1 MFFGALGLHNHCK
14 IEAEAIVSLSINPAE
29 LQPAGQSL
37 PEGPE
42 RFHSLADVAFEGIAV
57 HDQGRILEANQT
69 CAAMFGYEPC
79 DLIGKPLFE
88 LSAPESRELVMQHI
102 ADGYNQSYEAIGLR
116 KDGTTFPVEI
126 RGKPLMYQGR
136 AAQVTAVRDI
146 TQHKAAEEAL
156 QQARDALE
164 SRVHERT
171 AELATV
177 NRLLTGL
184 IAERRQA
191 EKELRRTN
199 RALRMLIG
207 CSEALVR
214 ATQELDL
221 LSQVCRLIVEI
232 GGYPLAW
239 VGFAQQDPEK
249 SVRPIALAGR
259 EDSDLAAPDLTTAD
273 TEWGASPAGTAMR
286 TGKPC
291 LIRDISSHRAP
302 APWRAEALRRG
313 YMSCIALPLLR
324 EMEITGVLGIY
335 AEWSDAFD
343 DHEAELLMRLANDL
357 AFGIQALRTYA
368 QRQRAEE
375 ALLQRAEELSLLYT
389 LGHQVNASLSL
400 DQVVEAALS
409 GIAHSLA
416 PDLAMLYLRQGDE
429 LHLQGL
435 KTQHPSLEQAGIPAK
450 QVGECLCGLAVSQNR
465 SFYSGD
471 IHIDPLCTLDECKQ
485 AGLRSFAALPLVK
498 GGQVLGVLGLASIA
512 PRDFGQ
518 RAPLLEALAGQIAVA
533 LQNALLHD
541 QVQHHVAELERE
553 VAERVQAEQALRQS
567 EEYFRALIE
576 EASDFITIVDADGMI
591 RYRSPSAR
599 QPLGY
604 DVQEILGENMV
615 RFVHPDDLSK
625 LIDAFNQ
632 AVRSPGRPVYV
643 EPRIRDK
650 HGSWRTIEAIGTNLL
665 DNPAVKG
672 IVVNIRDIT
681 ERKHIEEALQRR
693 NRELELLN
701 LTGQAFNSS
710 LDLDQVLVSV
720 LEEVRSLLD
729 ASACSAWLIDR
740 QTDELVCRQA
750 VGSASHAVRGW
761 RLQPG
766 QGIAGW
772 VARNGQSLIVADART
787 DERHFGGVAA
797 QTGVELRSIL
807 ALPLRTKQGVLGVL
821 QLLHVEAGRFGE
833 RDMELLELLAA
844 SAATAIENA
853 RLYQDLQ
860 DQMLVLREAQAR
872 LVQSTKMTALG
883 RLAASIAHEI
893 NNPLQSIQ
901 NALLLLSEE
910 LEGGARPEEVNYCLG
925 IAEDEISRI
934 ATIVRRM
941 RDFYWPGYRQQPGLP
956 PSIDDFYRVTPEELQ
971 TIDIRAILDNVLQL
985 ANKQLQNH
993 NIRVERNWAEHLPL
1007 VQANPDYLKQV
1018 FLNLTLNATDTMAA
1032 RGGTLHIRMA
1042 LDQWMPHPDHPQPG
1056 IRIEFGD
1063 TGEGMPPEVLS
1074 RLFEPF
1080 FSTKEH
1086 GSGFGLFTSYK
1097 IIQAHHGWIG
1107 AESHVGLGT
1116 TLTILLPLEQPQ
1128 E

>member
-1 MFFGALGLHNHCK
+1 MTNHLLRVAKTYDILMEACDSLPPVICGGWPVKFSLRLQKHRK
-14 IEAEAIVSLSINPAE
+14 IEAEAIVSLSSNPAE

-42 RFHSLADVAFEGIAV
+42 RFHSLADVAFEGLAV
-57 HDQGRILEANQT
+57 HNQGRILEANQT
-69 CAAMFGYEPC
+69 CAAMFGYEPG
-79 DLIGKPLFE
+79 DLIGKPLLE
-88 LSAPESRELVMQHI
+88 LAAPESRELVMQHI
-102 ADGYNQSYEAIGLR
+102 AAGYDQPYEAIGLR

-207 CSEALVR
+207 CSESLVR
-214 ATQELDL
+214 ATQEPDL
-221 LSQVCRLIVEI
+221 LSEVCRLIVEI

-239 VGFAQQDPEK
+239 VGFAQHDPER

-259 EDSDLAAPDLTTAD
+259 EDGDLAAPDLTSAD

-291 LIRDISSHRAP
+291 LIRDIASHPAP

-324 EMEITGVLGIY
+324 EIEITGVLSIY

-343 DHEAELLMRLANDL
+343 DHEAELLMQLANDL
-357 AFGIQALRTYA
+357 AFGIQALRTGT

-429 LHLQGL
+429 MRLQGL
-435 KTQHPSLEQAGIPAK
+435 NTPHPSLEQAGIPAK
-450 QVGECLCGLAVSQNR
+450 QIGECLCGLAVSQNR

-485 AGLRSFAALPLVK
+485 AGLRSFAALPLVQ

-541 QVQHHVAELERE
+541 QVQHQVAELERE
-553 VAERVQAEQALRQS
+553 VAERVQAEQ
-567 EEYFRALIE
+567 
-576 EASDFITIVDADGMI
+576 
-591 RYRSPSAR
+591 
-599 QPLGY
+599 
-604 DVQEILGENMV
+604 
-615 RFVHPDDLSK
+615 
-625 LIDAFNQ
+625 
-632 AVRSPGRPVYV
+632 
-643 EPRIRDK
+643 
-650 HGSWRTIEAIGTNLL
+650 
-665 DNPAVKG
+665 
-672 IVVNIRDIT
+672 
-681 ERKHIEEALQRR
+681 ALQRR

-720 LEEVRSLLD
+720 LEEVRSLLG
-729 ASACSAWLIDR
+729 ASACSVWLIDR

-750 VGSASHAVRGW
+750 AGSASHAVRDW

-772 VARNGQSLIVADART
+772 VARSGQSLIVADART
-787 DERHFGGVAA
+787 DERHFRGVAA

-821 QLLHVEAGRFGE
+821 QLLHVEVGRFGE
-833 RDMELLELLAA
+833 RDMELLDLLAA

-910 LEGGARPEEVNYCLG
+910 LEGGARPDEVNYCLG

-941 RDFYWPGYRQQPGLP
+941 RDFYWPGYRQQPQLP
-956 PSIDDFYRVTPEELQ
+956 PNIDDFYRVTPEELQ
-971 TIDIRAILDNVLQL
+971 TIDIRAILDDVLQL

-993 NIRVERNWAEHLPL
+993 NIRVERNWAEYLPL

-1018 FLNLTLNATDTMAA
+1018 FLNLTLNAADAMAA
-1032 RGGTLHIRMA
+1032 RGGTLHVRMA
-1042 LDQWMPHPDHPQPG
+1042 LDQWMPHLDRPQPG
-1056 IRIEFGD
+1056 IRIEFSD

-1116 TLTILLPLEQPQ
+1116 TFTMLLPLEQPQ